1 VTPWLRLRNLQFS
14 RKGRGILHDLS
25 LDLSPGEL
33 ILLTGP
39 NGSGK
44 TTLLRII
51 AGLLAPDRA
60 LLDTR
65 ERQQLDWQSCSPYLR
80 AHSCY
85 LHQQPYL
92 FDASVYDNIAYGLK
106 CQKLQRA
113 EIEARVR
120 DGLERATLEHLAQRH
135 SRELSGGEQQRVAM
149 LRAWVLAPRLMLLDE
164 PVANMDKL
172 ARRQCLSLI
181 NQLQQD
187 RIGVILTS
195 HEPQQG
201 RLNIT
206 RHLHLYQGEMTEKPL
221 TSALTLKSSTK

>member
-1 VTPWLRLRNLQFS
+1 MTPWLRLRDLQFS
-14 RKGRGILHDLS
+14 RKGRSILHNIS

-51 AGLLAPDRA
+51 AGLLAPDHA

-65 ERQQLDWQSCSPYLR
+65 ERKQLNWRSCSPYLR
-80 AHSCY
+80 AQSCY

-92 FDASVYDNIAYGLK
+92 FDTSVYDNIAYGLK
-106 CQKLQRA
+106 CRKLQRA
-113 EIEARVR
+113 KIEARVR
-120 DGLERATLEHLAQRH
+120 EGLERASLEHLAQRH

-172 ARRQCLSLI
+172 ARQQCLSLI
-181 NQLQQD
+181 NELQQD
-187 RIGVILTS
+187 KIGVILTS

-201 RLNIT
+201 KLNIT
-206 RHLHLYQGEMTEKPL
+206 RHLHLYQGEMMEKPL
-221 TSALTLKSSTK
+221 AKQPVNQL